1 MFPEQCQG
9 GKVQPGQEKPL
20 SPLALVVP
28 GCAQGSSPCS
38 HICPFPGC
46 QSLLE
51 AASPH
56 NWLPGTGMPVAPS
69 HGFPFSQKAWKPKVK
84 EVGGNPARC
93 HPGREVSK
101 TAAVFN
107 GASAAR
113 LTVLLPERQSRE
125 LPVSA
130 GVECYGGGY
139 ARARVRAAPMLLLFQ
154 ELKPSCG

>member
-9 GKVQPGQEKPL
+9 GKL
-20 SPLALVVP
+20 SQGRRSPSAPYHWGFLAVP
-28 GCAQGSSPCS
+28 KTAARF
-38 HICPFPGC
+38 HICPFLGC

-51 AASPH
+51 AAPPH
-56 NWLPGTGMPVAPS
+56 NCLPGTGMPVAPS

-93 HPGREVSK
+93 RPGREVSK

-113 LTVLLPERQSRE
+113 LTVLPPERQSRE
-125 LPVSA
+125 MPVSA
-130 GVECYGGGY
+130 GVECCGGAVPEPG
-139 ARARVRAAPMLLLFQ
+139 
-154 ELKPSCG
+154 